1 MNLSLYSVRAFV
13 VLDTEGNRVL
23 AKYYRSK
30 SHPQGESKDLLNLKE
45 QKAFEKG
52 LWQKTKK
59 AGGEYSWFFFVPLCF
74 LKSITGDIIL
84 FDSHLVVYKHS
95 LDLILYFVA
104 GPTENEVMVHAALTS
119 LSDALTMLLRNSLE
133 KRGVLENLDL
143 VLLCLDETID
153 DGSVISNFLMT
164 SLLLICVCR
173 IIVDTDAAAIASRV
187 SRPRPDTT
195 EIVINEQTI
204 MSAYQTVK
212 EKMQQRI
219 GSL

>member
-1 MNLSLYSVRAFV
+1 
-13 VLDTEGNRVL
+13 
-23 AKYYRSK
+23 
-30 SHPQGESKDLLNLKE
+30 LLP
-45 QKAFEKG
+45 
-52 LWQKTKK
+52 
-59 AGGEYSWFFFVPLCF
+59 FFP
-74 LKSITGDIIL
+74 GDIIL
-84 FDSHLVVYKHS
+84 YDSHLVVFKHS

-104 GPTENEVMVHAALTS
+104 GPTENEVMIHHALISFA
-119 LSDALTMLLRNSLE
+119 DALAMLLRNSLE

-153 DGSVISNFLMT
+153 DGLVFPTLSCFSYLNA
-164 SLLLICVCR
+164 CR
-173 IIVDTDAAAIASRV
+173 SIIVETDAAAIASRV

-219 GSL
+219 GQLS